1 MADSK
6 RLRKDALD
14 IFRSAL
20 RAADP
25 KEAILRH
32 VSVEGEMLRAGRK
45 RYSLSRFRRIIVVG
59 AGKASA
65 TMAVAVEK
73 LLGKRISAGL
83 INTKYEHLAKLRRI
97 ELNECGHPVPD
108 EAGVQGARRIAEL
121 VRDAGPDDLVICLVS
136 GGASA
141 LLPFPAGEITLAD
154 KQATTRLLLESG
166 ANIHE
171 INTVRKHLSGIKGGQ
186 LAALAY
192 PAPVLSLILSDV
204 IGNDLDVIGSGITAP
219 DRSTFADA
227 VAILERFDL
236 RHRVPAAVRT
246 HLDSAAHDTPKADHP
261 AFARTTNLIVG
272 SNDLALDA
280 AARRASELGY
290 RSLIL
295 SSFIEGETRDV
306 ARVHAAIAKEIR
318 VSGRPLKPPACIIS
332 GGETTVTIHGSGK
345 GGRNQEFAL
354 AAALDLT
361 NTPGALVLSGGT
373 DGTDGPTDAAGALA
387 DNTTAA
393 RAASLGLDTRA
404 FLRNNDSYTYFDR
417 LGDLIRTGPTG
428 TNVIDV
434 RLVLVS

>member
-1 MADSK
+1 MAGSK
-6 RLRKDALD
+6 KLRKDALD

-32 VSVEGEMLRAGRK
+32 VSVEGETLRAGRK
-45 RYSLSRFRRIIVVG
+45 RYSLSRFRHIIVVG

-121 VRDAGPDDLVICLVS
+121 ARDAGPDDLVICLVS

-141 LLPFPAGEITLAD
+141 LLPYPAGDITLAD

-192 PAPVLSLILSDV
+192 PAAVLSLILSDV

-219 DRSTFADA
+219 DRSTFAGA
-227 VAILERFDL
+227 IAILERFDL
-236 RHRVPAAVRT
+236 RHRVPPAVRK
-246 HLDSAAHDTPKADHP
+246 HLESAANETPKADHP

-318 VSGRPLKPPACIIS
+318 ASGRPLKPPACIIS

-361 NTPGALVLSGGT
+361 NTPGTLVLSGGT

-387 DNTTAA
+387 DNTTVA
-393 RAASLGLDTRA
+393 RAASLGLDTRS

-434 RLVLVS
+434 RLVLVG

>member
-1 MADSK
+1 MAKDK
-6 RLRKDALD
+6 RLRGDALD
-14 IFRSAL
+14 IFQSAL

-32 VSVEGEMLRAGRK
+32 VTADGDTLRAGRT
-45 RYSLSRFRRIIVVG
+45 RYKLSRFKRIVVVG

-65 TMAVAVEK
+65 TMAVAVER

-108 EAGVQGARRIAEL
+108 AAGVDGARRIADLARE
-121 VRDAGPDDLVICLVS
+121 AGEDDLVICLVS

-141 LLPFPAGEITLAD
+141 LLPFPAGAITLSD

-186 LAALAY
+186 LAGLAY
-192 PAPVLSLILSDV
+192 PARVLSLILSDV

-227 VAILERFDL
+227 RSILDRFGLLD
-236 RHRVPAAVRT
+236 RIPATVRQ
-246 HLDSAAHDTPKADHP
+246 HLEDARTETPKADHP
-261 AFARTTNLIVG
+261 AFDRTQNLIVG

-280 AARRASELGY
+280 AAKRASQLGY
-290 RSLIL
+290 RPLIL

-318 VSGRPLKPPACIIS
+318 ASGRPLKPPACVIS

-361 NTPGALVLSGGT
+361 ATPGALVLSGGT

-387 DNTTAA
+387 DTTTVE
-393 RAASLGLDTRA
+393 RAAAAGLDTRA
-404 FLRNNDSYTYFDR
+404 YLRNNDSYTYFDQ